1 MLLQKQTPVNEE
13 LLLQQTKVESQVLEH
28 VSRALESALGWVVE
42 GKDFSR
48 KLSSVRF
55 ITELYQR
62 HLERLFALEEI
73 DGYMENVGD
82 LNPELT
88 SQVDNLKQEHE
99 QFRAAVRKIVVRL
112 DSSLNRPDFDST
124 CAKLRQTINQ
134 VLEHL
139 RRENELLFVSVQ
151 RDIGGEG

>member
-1 MLLQKQTPVNEE
+1 MNEE
-13 LLLQQTKVESQVLEH
+13 LLLEQTKVESQVLEH
-28 VSRALESALGWVVE
+28 VTRALESALGWVVL

-55 ITELYQR
+55 GTELYQR

-73 DGYMENVGD
+73 D
-82 LNPELT
+82 
-88 SQVDNLKQEHE
+88 
-99 QFRAAVRKIVVRL
+99 A
-112 DSSLNRPDFDST
+112 

-139 RRENELLFVSVQ
+139 RRESELLFVSVQ

>member
-1 MLLQKQTPVNEE
+1 MNEE
-13 LLLQQTKVESQVLEH
+13 LLLQQTKIESQVLEH
-28 VSRALESALGWVVE
+28 VTRGLESALGWVVA
-42 GKDFSR
+42 GDDYSR

-73 DGYMENVGD
+73 DGYMEIVGE

-112 DSSLNRPDFDST
+112 DSPLNRPDFDAT

-134 VLEHL
+134 VLQHI
-139 RRENELLFVSVQ
+139 RRESELLFVSMQ